1 MPPVQVLCN
10 GWLTLNHGASLS
22 FLPFDKY
29 MIPYVDEEV
38 NSGFKMLNI

>member
-1 MPPVQVLCN
+1 MPPVQVLYN

-29 MIPYVDEEV
+29 MIPQDNEEV
-38 NSGFKMLNI
+38 NSVFKMLNI